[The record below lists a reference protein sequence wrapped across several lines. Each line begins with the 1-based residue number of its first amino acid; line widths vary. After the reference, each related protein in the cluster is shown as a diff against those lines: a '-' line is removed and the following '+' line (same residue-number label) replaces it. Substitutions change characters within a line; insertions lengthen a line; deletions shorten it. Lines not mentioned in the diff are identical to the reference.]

1 MTVENRK
8 LSEIQKLKKNNE
20 NSLDPKPLITVITSV
35 FNGEKHLEETIL
47 SVINQ
52 SYNNIEYIIV
62 DGGSTDGTIDIIKK
76 YEERINRWSS
86 EKDMGI
92 YFGFNRGL
100 AQARG
105 DMIGFVNADDVL
117 HDDAISMLV
126 RYYNKYPKIDFIF
139 GSVKKHWGIL
149 HGYKPWKIFFS
160 WGFYT
165 SHSTGFFIKK
175 EAAKKVGPYNTNF
188 KYSSDYDYFYR
199 MIVKEKLKGIATKKH
214 EVFGTFRR
222 GGFSSTT
229 KFIDHFME
237 TIKIRL
243 HNKQNK
249 LIVLMVFILKY
260 LKNLKK
266 L

>member
-1 MTVENRK
+1 MEN
-8 LSEIQKLKKNNE
+8 
-20 NSLDPKPLITVITSV
+20 
-35 FNGEKHLEETIL
+35 FFF
-47 SVINQ
+47 
-52 SYNNIEYIIV
+52 
-62 DGGSTDGTIDIIKK
+62 
-76 YEERINRWSS
+76 
-86 EKDMGI
+86 MGVL
-92 YFGFNRGL
+92 YKSFNR
-100 AQARG
+100 
-105 DMIGFVNADDVL
+105 I
-117 HDDAISMLV
+117 
-126 RYYNKYPKIDFIF
+126 
-139 GSVKKHWGIL
+139 
-149 HGYKPWKIFFS
+149 
-160 WGFYT
+160 
-165 SHSTGFFIKK
+165 FIKK
-175 EAAKKVGPYNTNF
+175 EAAKKVGSYNTNF

-199 MIVKEKLKGIATKKH
+199 MIVEKKLKGIATKKH